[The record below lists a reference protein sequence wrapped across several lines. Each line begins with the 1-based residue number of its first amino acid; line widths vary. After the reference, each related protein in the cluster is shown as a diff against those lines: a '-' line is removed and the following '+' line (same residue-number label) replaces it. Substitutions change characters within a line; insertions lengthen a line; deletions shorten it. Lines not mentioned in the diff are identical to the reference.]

1 MRKFVS
7 LMVILLAAAL
17 ACPLFAGG
25 KQEASGG
32 AFTPAQDIEWIVT
45 SSPGGGSDIYSRMI
59 GDIMTKQ
66 NLIGGKTILVNNQ
79 TDGGGEVGR
88 LAVSRV
94 TGKKADHT
102 LLTFNSG
109 DLMPMVKNTAN
120 RVENFSVIA
129 LMAVDKQLLYK
140 GEQSKYAS
148 FADVIAAVKAGKK
161 IVIAG
166 SKGDDVATYELL
178 IKELGFTENQ
188 MAFITNDATSAA
200 ITAILGGHVDLVI
213 SKPAAADQYVLAGK
227 LTPVLALSKTR
238 FTGNLASAPKLS
250 EVGAYKDVEYPVWRG
265 VAAPKAMTPRGRQ
278 VLDRDLQDGVRKRR
292 LEEQLPRQVQA
303 APRLPE
309 QRGRRGLHGGVSGF
323 LPEIHRQVIRS
334 RPAGAGVRPDFPRSD
349 P

>member
-1 MRKFVS
+1 MKKIAK
-7 LMVILLAAAL
+7 LLVILSTVAL

-25 KQEASGG
+25 KQEASSGV
-32 AFTPAQDIEWIVT
+32 FVPSQDIEWIVT
-45 SSPGGGSDIYSRMI
+45 SSPGGGSDIYTRLI

-120 RVENFSVIA
+120 RVENFTVIA
-129 LMAVDKQLLYK
+129 MMAVDKQLLYK
-140 GEQSKYAS
+140 GEKSKYDS
-148 FADVIAAVKAGKK
+148 FADVIAAVKAGGKV
-161 IVIAG
+161 VIAG

-200 ITAILGGHVDLVI
+200 ITSILGGHVDLVL
-213 SKPAAADQYVLAGK
+213 SKPAAADQYVAAGK

-238 FTGNLASAPKLS
+238 FTGNLASAPRLS
-250 EVGAYKDVEYPVWRG
+250 EVGSYKDGEYPVWRG
-265 VAAPKAMTPRGRQ
+265 VVGPQAMSPAAAKYWSDVCKT
-278 VLDRDLQDGVRKRR
+278 VS
-292 LEEQLPRQVQA
+292 ESA
-303 APRLPE
+303 AW
-309 QRGRRGLHGGVSGF
+309 QTH
-323 LPEIHRQVIRS
+323 
-334 RPAGAGVRPDFPRSD
+334 
-349 P
+349 